1 MKSLFRIAW
10 HFWTNTKYSGEVSS
24 INPVDIHQELTQ
36 CVRTWIFSKCQ
47 KHWDFTLCPSL
58 TVANALSQGNIY
70 SCLRF
75 LNKYLVFLKE
85 LNDLFREIV
94 QNFWLRQASSFLKT
108 VPGCR
113 VCRHFLTWKLK
124 CTYYHMNMYISQPL
138 LKVYGWKNKEL
149 LIHYSD
155 FITITPYLE
164 RFKPLVFCW
173 WS

>member
-1 MKSLFRIAW
+1 MFIRSWLSVSELEYFLSVENTEISLYAQAW
-10 HFWTNTKYSGEVSS
+10 QS
-24 INPVDIHQELTQ
+24 PML
-36 CVRTWIFSKCQ
+36 
-47 KHWDFTLCPSL
+47 
-58 TVANALSQGNIY
+58 LSQGNIY
-70 SCLRF
+70 NCLRF
-75 LNKYLVFLKE
+75 LNKYLVLLKE
-85 LNDLFREIV
+85 LNDLFQEIV

-108 VPGCR
+108 VLGCR

-138 LKVYGWKNKEL
+138 LKVYGWKNEEL